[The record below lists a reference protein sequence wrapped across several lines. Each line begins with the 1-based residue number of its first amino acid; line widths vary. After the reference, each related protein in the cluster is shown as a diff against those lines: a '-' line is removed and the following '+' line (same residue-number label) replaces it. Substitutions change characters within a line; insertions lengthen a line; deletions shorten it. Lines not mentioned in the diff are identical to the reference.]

1 MSTVADA
8 TPSSGP
14 DPPVDRR
21 EETAAPRQKVLV
33 VDDTPQN
40 IRLLEAILLPR
51 GYAVLTATSG
61 QDALRLVSEQR
72 PDIILLDI
80 VMPGMDGYEVCRR
93 VRDDPATHL
102 LPMVMVTASGDQE
115 KVKALEVGADD
126 FISKPV
132 NQAELLARVKSLL
145 RIKAYHDTIEAQAAE
160 LADWNRTLEQRVHQQ
175 VEELERVGRLR
186 RYLSPQ
192 LAEAIAAGDQQV
204 LESHRRQIA
213 VVFCDLRGF
222 SAFSE
227 QAEPEEVMSVLREYH
242 DALGALVVEFEA
254 TVGHFAGDGLMV
266 YFNDPVP
273 CPDPPAR
280 AVRLACAMRKQVG
293 ALIESWRRHGHDL
306 GFGVGVSF
314 GYATLGQIGFEGR
327 FDYDAIGS
335 VVNLASRLCDEAEAG
350 QVLINQ
356 RVYAAIEELVDV
368 ERLPD
373 FTLKGFQRPIPAY
386 NVVTLRDPA

>member
-1 MSTVADA
+1 M
-8 TPSSGP
+8 
-14 DPPVDRR
+14 DRQ
-21 EETAAPRQKVLV
+21 QKVLV

-40 IRLLEAILLPR
+40 IRLLEAILVPR

-80 VMPGMDGYEVCRR
+80 VMPGMDGYEVCRQ
-93 VRDDPATHL
+93 VRADPATHL
-102 LPMVMVTASGDQE
+102 LPVVMVTASGDQE

-126 FISKPV
+126 FIAKPV

-145 RIKAYHDTIEAQAAE
+145 RIKSYHDTIEAQAAE
-160 LADWNRTLEQRVHQQ
+160 LAEWNRTLEERVHQQ

-192 LAEAIAAGDQQV
+192 VAEAIAAGDQQV

-227 QAEPEEVMSVLREYH
+227 QAEPEEVMGVLREYH
-242 DALGALVVEFEA
+242 DALGRLVVEFEA

-266 YFNDPVP
+266 YFNDPLP

-280 AVRLACAMRKQVG
+280 AVRLASAMRDQVG
-293 ALIESWRRHGHDL
+293 ELIERWRRHGHQL
-306 GFGVGVSF
+306 GFGVGVAF

-350 QVLINQ
+350 QLLINQ
-356 RVYAAIEELVDV
+356 RVYAAVEDLVEV
-368 ERLPD
+368 EPLPD
-373 FTLKGFQRPIPAY
+373 LTLKGFQRPIPTY
-386 NVVTLRDPA
+386 NVVALRS